1 MGGSRDGLPV
11 PPGIPTAFVREKY
24 MYTSIT
30 IKTKLIALLGKPLG
44 FTKAPTMLN
53 GAFGE
58 AGLDY
63 FYFPVEATAETLPDI
78 LPAVRRMNFAGLVV
92 TKPLKIEMLRYLD
105 AIDPL
110 AEKTGSINT
119 VVIKE
124 GKFIGHNTDGLGFTR
139 ALVDKFGKEAE
150 GKTFFILG
158 AGGASRAV
166 CFSLAEN
173 CRAKRFVITDVVAEA
188 GKSLADDLA
197 AKSGVEAVFLAPGD
211 ARIPGEI
218 ARSDFI
224 VNASGIGMEP
234 HLDETPIPPEWLR
247 PELVVCDLAY
257 NPPKTRLLALAEK
270 AGCRTMNGAGMV
282 VMQGAMQ
289 FSLWTGEPEPIDTMR
304 EIINKVLGL

>member
-1 MGGSRDGLPV
+1 
-11 PPGIPTAFVREKY
+11 

-30 IKTKLIALLGKPLG
+30 VHTKLIALLGMPLG

-78 LPAVRRMNFAGLVV
+78 LPAVRRMNFAGLVI
-92 TKPLKIEMLRYLD
+92 TKPLKIEMIRYLD

-110 AEKTGSINT
+110 AGKTGSINT
-119 VVIKE
+119 VVIKD
-124 GKFIGHNTDGLGFTR
+124 GKFVGYNTDGLGFTR
-139 ALVDKFGKEAE
+139 ALSDRFAGEEEQKS
-150 GKTFFILG
+150 FFVLG

-188 GKSLADDLA
+188 GMSLARDLA
-197 AKSGVEAVFLAPGD
+197 AKSSVDAVFLPSGD
-211 ARIPGEI
+211 PAMR
-218 ARSDFI
+218 RHLDSSDFL

-234 HLDETPIPPEWLR
+234 HLDETPLPPEWLR
-247 PELVVCDLAY
+247 PGLIVCDLAY
-257 NPPKTRLLALAEK
+257 NPPKTRLLAEAEA

-289 FSLWTGEPEPIDTMR
+289 FSLWTGMPEPVETMR
-304 EIINKVLGL
+304 GIIKKVLGL